1 MSFFEVKDLC
11 KTFPGVNALDH
22 VDFSMEKGEVH
33 ALCGANGAGKSTLIK
48 IISGVYAP
56 DSGEMFMEGK
66 PVSFHNPSMA
76 FSAGVGTIF
85 QDFEQAQNLTV
96 AENIALGKLPKRGG
110 MVDWK
115 AATENARKILAQL
128 HIDIDPEAMV
138 GDLGVG
144 ERQMIEIARVIS
156 QNVRLLIMDEPT
168 SSLSSED
175 VETLFNLIQT
185 LTQRGIS
192 ILYVSH
198 RMEEIFRIS
207 HRITVFRDGRKQT
220 SCPTRDINLKEVVQ
234 AMIGDQNHQIQH
246 EQSHRQAETLLS
258 VKNLKSSL
266 MAKPVSF
273 KVQKQEILG
282 LAGLMGSG
290 RTELLC
296 TLFGL
301 GADLEG
307 EAILDGK
314 PYAPKVPHD
323 AMNSGIA
330 MVAEDRHNAGVFPNL
345 SIMENIVISCLPTV
359 HVYGSI
365 SRSKERQIA
374 RKSIAD
380 FHVKT
385 VDEDVLV
392 STLSG
397 GNQQKVVFSKWLATK
412 KKLLLLD
419 EPTRGIDVGAKAEIY
434 ALTNELV
441 AQGLTVIL
449 VSSELK
455 ELLDVC
461 DRILVLNNGAFVEEI
476 ERQNFDYNHITETMM
491 NV

>member
-1 MSFFEVKDLC
+1 MSFFEVKDVC
-11 KTFPGVNALDH
+11 KTFPGVKALDH

-56 DSGEMFMEGK
+56 DSGEMFLDGE
-66 PVSFHNPSMA
+66 PVAFRNPSMA
-76 FSAGVGTIF
+76 FAAGVGTIF

-96 AENIALGKLPKRGG
+96 AENIALGKLPKHGG

-115 AATENARKILAQL
+115 AVRENASKILAQL
-128 HIDIDPEAMV
+128 HIDIDPDAMV

-144 ERQMIEIARVIS
+144 EQQMIEIARVIS

-175 VETLFNLIQT
+175 VETLFHLIRT
-185 LTQRGIS
+185 LTERGIC

-207 HRITVFRDGRKQT
+207 DRITVFRDGKKQLSRSAQEMT
-220 SCPTRDINLKEVVQ
+220 LKDVVQ
-234 AMIGDQNHQIQH
+234 AMIGDQNHQVKH
-246 EQSHRQAETLLS
+246 EESHKQEEVLLS

-273 KVQKQEILG
+273 EVHKQEILG
-282 LAGLMGSG
+282 LAGLMGAG

-301 GADLEG
+301 GTDMEG
-307 EAILDGK
+307 EVLLDGK
-314 PYAPKVPHD
+314 PYLPKRSRD
-323 AMNSGIA
+323 AMNNGVA
-330 MVAEDRHNAGVFPNL
+330 MVPEDRHNAGVFSNL
-345 SIMENIVISCLPTV
+345 SIMENIVISCLATV
-359 HVYGSI
+359 HAYGSI
-365 SRSKERQIA
+365 NKIKERALA
-374 RKSIAD
+374 RKSIRD
-380 FHVKT
+380 FNVKA
-385 VDEDVLV
+385 VDENVLV

-397 GNQQKVVFSKWLATK
+397 GNQQKVVFAKWLATG

-434 ALTNELV
+434 SLTSELV
-441 AQGLTVIL
+441 SQGLTVIL

-455 ELLDVC
+455 ELLDIC
-461 DRILVLNNGAFVEEI
+461 DRILVLNNGEFVEEI